1 MNSYSIDSDS
11 PRWWWPQAAA
21 GAAATVA
28 IAAILAVP
36 TAGVALPGGSNR
48 DVASDP
54 ATWVTTSGPQSDHQC
69 FMTRLP
75 WNAALDNP
83 PPRCGRLPGSE
94 GHQWTGVLRPGLSS
108 MP

>member
-28 IAAILAVP
+28 VTAILVVP
-36 TAGVALPGGSNR
+36 AAGVALPGGTTR
-48 DVASDP
+48 DVAPVPAPWVATLDPESDR
-54 ATWVTTSGPQSDHQC
+54 QC
-69 FMTRLP
+69 FLTRLP
-75 WNAALDNP
+75 WNVALDQAQ
-83 PPRCGRLPGSE
+83 PRCGHVPTSNPQE
-94 GHQWTGVLRPGLSS
+94 WTGMLRSSLSS

>member
-1 MNSYSIDSDS
+1 MDDYSIGSDS
-11 PRWWWPQAAA
+11 PRWWWPHAAL
-21 GAAATVA
+21 GGVAAVA
-28 IAAILAVP
+28 ITAILALP
-36 TAGVALPGGSNR
+36 TAGVALPGGTTH
-48 DVASDP
+48 DVAPEP
-54 ATWVTTSGPQSDHQC
+54 APWFAPMDPQSDHQC